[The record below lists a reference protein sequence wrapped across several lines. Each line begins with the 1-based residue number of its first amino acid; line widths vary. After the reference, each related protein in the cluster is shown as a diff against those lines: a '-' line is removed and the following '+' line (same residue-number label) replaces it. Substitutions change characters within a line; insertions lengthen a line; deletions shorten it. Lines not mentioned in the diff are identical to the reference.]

1 MERVKEERG
10 QTRHGGDMTRRP
22 NTVASTD
29 QRGYRIVEAAEYMG
43 VTPWFVE
50 VKIRSGELP
59 ALKLCRHYTILK
71 QDMDTFLDRQR
82 AALLDKH
89 RSSPTQRSEEHT
101 SELQSRLHLVCRLLL
116 EKKKTNDLLRLKTV
130 QLPDAMVLMNY
141 QVTAPPLCK
150 RHERAST
157 CSQLTRPPPA
167 KDAPIR

>member
-10 QTRHGGDMTRRP
+10 QTRHSGDVIRRP

-71 QDMDTFLDRQR
+71 QDMDAFLDRHR
-82 AALLDKH
+82 AALLDKNRWTLTQSAECR
-89 RSSPTQRSEEHT
+89 RSSESVSGQD
-101 SELQSRLHLVCRLLL
+101 SELDGERRSDCFDLV
-116 EKKKTNDLLRLKTV
+116 
-130 QLPDAMVLMNY
+130 
-141 QVTAPPLCK
+141 
-150 RHERAST
+150 
-157 CSQLTRPPPA
+157 
-167 KDAPIR
+167 